1 MSAITALTPVSANAS
16 ATRARVAAVASP
28 RPYKEQDLLRPDV
41 SVTEAGHVLWVL
53 TSFES
58 FDLLYTGRGLSTD
71 AVADLLTATAERALL
86 R

>member
-1 MSAITALTPVSANAS
+1 VGAYGADYCVGERLRDQGSGCGGGK
-16 ATRARVAAVASP
+16 P

-41 SVTEAGHVLWVL
+41 SVTEAGDVLWVL

-58 FDLLYTGRGLSTD
+58 FDLPYTGRGLSTD
-71 AVADLLTATAERALL
+71 AVADLLTATADRALL